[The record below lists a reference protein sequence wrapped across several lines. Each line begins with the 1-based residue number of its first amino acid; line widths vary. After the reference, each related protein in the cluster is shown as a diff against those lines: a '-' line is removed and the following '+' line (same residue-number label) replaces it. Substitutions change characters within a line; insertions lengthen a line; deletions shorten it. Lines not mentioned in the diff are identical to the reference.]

1 MTYEVRDKV
10 DYFFGTL
17 SSPASISAT
26 TLSAAAFSSL
36 PTGVYGAGTPGIYL
50 PLVIH
55 DPAQGLDEIVWVTGH
70 TSSPATDVTVVRGRE
85 GTTARAWNAG
95 TQVTCAPTK
104 RDVLATYASGSLPSD
119 AHTGMQIMTTDFKQA
134 LEKTPAAG
142 WQATVGLA
150 RSQEVGRTQAGALPP
165 TNATIITR
173 TGYQQQTGNSGGDA
187 NFTFEAPFPNG
198 VLSVI
203 LQNCS
208 TSFTLHMAVIAQSVS
223 GFTVRTWTA
232 SSPASPAVTP
242 TVPIFYLATGW

>member
-36 PTGVYGAGTPGIYL
+36 ATGVYSGSTPGIYL

-85 GTTARAWNAG
+85 STAARAWNAG

-104 RDVLATYASGSLPSD
+104 RDVQAVYPSGSLPSD
-119 AHTGMQIMTTDFKQA
+119 AHSGMSVMTGDFHQQ

-142 WQATVGLA
+142 WQAAVGIA
-150 RSQEVGRTQAGALPP
+150 RNEQVGRTQSGALPP
-165 TNATIITR
+165 NNATIITR
-173 TGYQQQTGNSGGDA
+173 TGFQLQTGNSGGDA
-187 NFTFEAPFPNG
+187 TFTFETPFPNG

-203 LQNCS
+203 CQNTS
-208 TSFTLHMAVIAQSVS
+208 TTFTVHTSVIAQTAS
-223 GFTVRTWTA
+223 GFTVRAWTA
-232 SSPASPAVTP
+232 SSPSAPAVNP
-242 TVPIFYLATGW
+242 VIPIFYFATGW

>member
-1 MTYEVRDKV
+1 MSYEVRDKV

-36 PTGVYGAGTPGIYL
+36 KTGVYGAGTPGIYL

-95 TQVTCAPTK
+95 TQITCAPTQ
-104 RDVLATYASGSLPSD
+104 RDALPAYASGSLPTD
-119 AHTGMQIMTTDFKQA
+119 AHTGMQLMTTDFKQA
-134 LEKTPAAG
+134 LEKTPKAG

-150 RSQEVGRTQAGALPP
+150 RNQEVGRTPSGALPP
-165 TNATIITR
+165 SDATIITR
-173 TGYQQQTGNSGGDA
+173 TGFQIQTGNSGGDA
-187 NFTFEAPFPNG
+187 TFTFETPFPNG
-198 VLSVI
+198 ILSVI
-203 LQNCS
+203 CQNTS
-208 TSFTLHMAVIAQSVS
+208 TTFTVFPSVIAQTAS
-223 GFTVRTWTA
+223 GFTVRAWTA
-232 SSPASPAVTP
+232 ASPSAPAVNP
-242 TVPIFYLATGW
+242 VIPIFYLATGW